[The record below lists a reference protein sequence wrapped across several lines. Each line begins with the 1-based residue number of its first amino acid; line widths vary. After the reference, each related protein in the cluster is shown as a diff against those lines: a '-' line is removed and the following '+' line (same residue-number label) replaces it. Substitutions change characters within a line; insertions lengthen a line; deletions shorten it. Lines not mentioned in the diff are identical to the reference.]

1 MNCSTTNLVNKSK
14 TGITPADIFNF
25 DPNPPKTRKSTKSN
39 DGFSKGRQRNFNSH
53 NRQLVL
59 QELYNC
65 GYDVT
70 NLEIGEV
77 SEPTK
82 KPKRRFT
89 PRNRGTPKRRL
100 ETSSN
105 TNRTQKRR
113 KKGDEDPDEM
123 ELEDKL

>member
-1 MNCSTTNLVNKSK
+1 M
-14 TGITPADIFNF
+14 
-25 DPNPPKTRKSTKSN
+25 
-39 DGFSKGRQRNFNSH
+39 GRQRNFNSH
-53 NRQLVL
+53 NLQLVL

-82 KPKRRFT
+82 KLKRRFT

-100 ETSSN
+100 KTSSN